1 MRRWLAR
8 YQTLVVVVL
17 WLLAVL
23 VAFAWLLPR
32 AHMEGRLIPSK
43 RTGQA
48 RARPV

>member
-17 WLLAVL
+17 WFLLVVL
-23 VAFAWLLPR
+23 AFAWLLPR
-32 AHMEGRLIPSK
+32 AHMEGRMIPLK